1 MHPVHAEM
9 MATTITAERL
19 RRAEERRRVQ
29 ALRPAH
35 PLHLRDRVGDTL
47 VRLGTR
53 LQHPG
58 HTRGAPAPVAPS
70 S

>member
-1 MHPVHAEM
+1 MHPIHAEM
-9 MATTITAERL
+9 MATTIRAERL
-19 RRAEERRRVQ
+19 RHAEDRRRVQ
-29 ALRPAH
+29 AVRPAH
-35 PLHLRDRVGDTL
+35 QLHVRDRVGDAL

-58 HTRGAPAPVAPS
+58 HTRGAPAPLGPS